1 MTSLPKI
8 EGDLPSIPSALE
20 PRELGP
26 SGQHEHLEVD
36 HSQDNDS
43 AYESS
48 IATDSTSLRSSI
60 TNYQYE
66 NGRRYHA
73 YHAGEYFLPN
83 DEAEQD
89 RLDLQHHLYR
99 LLLGGSLYAAP
110 IKGPQ
115 RVLDIGTGTGIWAIE
130 FADEFP
136 GALII
141 GTDLSPIQPGFV
153 PPNVKFYV
161 DDFEAPWEFGEEK
174 KFDYI
179 HWRSLCG
186 STNNWER
193 VYNQAY
199 DSLDSGAWLEVQEYD
214 AWIYSDDDPHLKK
227 APNTLHWVTKLSE
240 VSEQVGK
247 PLNIAQSHKKWMEEA
262 GFIDVQE
269 KVFKVPIGSWA
280 RDKRLKELGRFE
292 RLHMNESVE
301 AHSMAFFTRGLNY
314 SVEQAKVT
322 FELVKKEFNDK
333 SLHLYTIYRFIT
345 GKRPC

>member
-1 MTSLPKI
+1 MAGSSKDGGKLPVTCRYAR
-8 EGDLPSIPSALE
+8 D
-20 PRELGP
+20 P
-26 SGQHEHLEVD
+26 SGGPAARRREPCTGALD
-36 HSQDNDS
+36 DDS

-48 IATDSTSLRSSI
+48 ISGSDSTSLRSSI

-89 RLDLQHHLYR
+89 RLDLQHHIYR
-99 LLLGGSLYAAP
+99 LNLGGSLYNAP
-110 IKGPQ
+110 IKAPQ

-161 DDFEAPWEFGEEK
+161 DDFEAPWEFGEDK
-174 KFDYI
+174 KFDYV

-186 STNNWER
+186 STNDWPK
-193 VYNQAY
+193 VYSEAFNN
-199 DSLDSGAWLEVQEYD
+199 LKPGGWLEVQEYD
-214 AWIYSDDDPHLKK
+214 AWIFSDDDPELKK

-240 VSEQVGK
+240 VSDKVGK
-247 PLNIAQSHKKWMEEA
+247 PLNVAQFQKKWMEEA
-262 GFIDVQE
+262 GFLDVQE
-269 KVFKVPIGSWA
+269 KVIKVPIGPWA
-280 RDKRLKELGRFE
+280 RDKKLKELGRFE

-314 SVEQAKVT
+314 STEQAKVT
-322 FELVKKEFNDK
+322 FELVRNEFNDK
-333 SLHLYTIYRFIT
+333 SLHLYTVYRFIT
-345 GKRPC
+345 GRRP